1 VPSTRLEIKETA
13 AHAGRSLLSEPL
25 SLATK
30 SHMALSI
37 VYPYSNCLIAAIM
50 EAVVAVAAGF
60 KMLLKTM

>member
-1 VPSTRLEIKETA
+1 VAR
-13 AHAGRSLLSEPL
+13 AGRSLLSGPL

-50 EAVVAVAAGF
+50 EVVVAVAVGF
-60 KMLLKTM
+60 KMPHKTT